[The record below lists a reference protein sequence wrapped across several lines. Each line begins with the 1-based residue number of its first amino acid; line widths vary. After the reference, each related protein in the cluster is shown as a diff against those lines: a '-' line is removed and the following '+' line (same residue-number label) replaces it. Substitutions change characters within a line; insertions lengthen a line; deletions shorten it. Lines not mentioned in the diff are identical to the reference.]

1 MGPTKSYGSGW
12 AGFRLVH
19 AGNEKGLMKRS
30 IGCRIN
36 LQEARLYKPC
46 VFDSSQ
52 PFSKS
57 HRNMNLIATAYLLC
71 VPFWLSKERIK
82 VRPT

>member
-1 MGPTKSYGSGW
+1 MGPTKGYGSGW

-19 AGNEKGLMKRS
+19 AGNEKRLMKRSS

-46 VFDSSQ
+46 VFDFHSPSA
-52 PFSKS
+52 S
-57 HRNMNLIATAYLLC
+57 
-71 VPFWLSKERIK
+71 RI
-82 VRPT
+82 RI